1 MRNLGLRKTI
11 MHGWLKMNSPQHS
24 LHRSACAC
32 VIANAP
38 LCREDN
44 SDARQHE
51 QLQKWQAEQQ
61 AGKNHKSN
69 AHSLETKA
77 LSNRRD

>member
-11 MHGWLKMNSPQHS
+11 MHGWLKMNSRQRS

-44 SDARQHE
+44 SDAGQHE
-51 QLQKWQAEQQ
+51 QSRQRQTEQQ
-61 AGKNHKSN
+61 ERQNHKNN
-69 AHSLETKA
+69 ADGFEMKA